1 MIKDKNGNIYVL
13 EGPNKLAE
21 GQCSWNMDSLE
32 FYNLKWDD
40 IYFNKNAQPPT
51 KNSLNS
57 TIGQEVRYPAPVK
70 EPLVQPVPVQSAPV
84 QSAPVQPESVQPESA
99 QPAPVQPE
107 SAPVQEE
114 RETSSN
120 DKDSKW
126 SDYKFPLLKRK
137 VLMHCLPA
145 IIKTGQDNLY
155 GEKWIKVSYG
165 EKFIFPSVV
174 TKNSD
179 LSLEFWTTD
188 PNSKLENKSIIFPFC
203 YEVYNPR
210 TSNYDRVP
218 YDENRWWKIS
228 EKVSKDIGWLFIAI
242 PSQDNPDFS

>member
-40 IYFNKNAQPPT
+40 IYFNKNAQPST

-70 EPLVQPVPVQSAPV
+70 EPLVQPAPV
-84 QSAPVQPESVQPESA
+84 Q
-99 QPAPVQPE
+99 

-188 PNSKLENKSIIFPFC
+188 PNNKLENKSIIFPFC

-228 EKVSKDIGWLFIAI
+228 EKVSKDIGWLFTAV

>member
-40 IYFNKNAQPPT
+40 IYFDKNAQPST

-70 EPLVQPVPVQSAPV
+70 EPLVKPV
-84 QSAPVQPESVQPESA
+84 QSAPVQPE
-99 QPAPVQPE
+99 PAPVQPE
-107 SAPVQEE
+107 PEPEPVQEE
-114 RETSSN
+114 KETSSN

-126 SDYKFPLLKRK
+126 TDYKFPLLKRK

-145 IIKTGQDNLY
+145 KIETGQDNFY

-179 LSLEFWTTD
+179 LILEFWTTD
-188 PNSKLENKSIIFPFC
+188 PNSKLEDKSIIFPFC

-210 TSNYDRVP
+210 TSSYDRVP

-228 EKVSKDIGWLFIAI
+228 EKVSKDIGWLFTAV
-242 PSQDNPDFS
+242 PSQENPDFS